1 VRRRNNSYKEDKPL
15 DDVYNVPLACGDVKK
30 PLNLF

>member
-15 DDVYNVPLACGDVKK
+15 DDVYNVLLACGE
-30 PLNLF
+30 LRNH